1 MYILLRSAKLA
12 VEKGIAQGASET
24 YFTKLSDHIMQS
36 LLDALHEVV
45 LDLLFC
51 FFFFIN
57 YFGSEIV

>member
-12 VEKGIAQGASET
+12 VEKGIAQGASEA

-45 LDLLFC
+45 LNLSNYV
-51 FFFFIN
+51 FFL
-57 YFGSEIV
+57 GSEIV